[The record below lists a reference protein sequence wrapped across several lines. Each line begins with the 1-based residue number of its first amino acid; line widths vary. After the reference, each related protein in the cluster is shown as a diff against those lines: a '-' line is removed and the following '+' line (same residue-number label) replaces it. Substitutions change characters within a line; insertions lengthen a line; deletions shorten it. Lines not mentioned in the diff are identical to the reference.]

1 LSQAEELVLK
11 DVPKKIVIL
20 DELLKTSQFNKKNL
34 DEVHESLNIPV
45 PEPIQL
51 NKCWLKTFLFV
62 AIFNMLNF

>member
-1 LSQAEELVLK
+1 MLSQAEELVLK
-11 DVPKKIVIL
+11 DVPRKIVVL

-51 NKCWLKTFLFV
+51 NKYGLK
-62 AIFNMLNF
+62 IFMNN